1 MKRLY
6 IKVGLAILFFFF
18 STLVVAQAK
27 EIVAYFIEWGVY
39 NQPPYY
45 VKNIETSGAAEKIT
59 VLNYAFAIPA
69 PDETGNIVVQLDDPY
84 AAYQQIYDTDM
95 SIDGNG
101 DDDTIN
107 PLPRLRGHFNQ
118 LKKLK
123 LDYPDLKIVI
133 SIGGWTGST
142 YFSDAALTAESRYKF
157 VKSCIDMF
165 IRGDLP
171 IEGDS
176 GGTGVAASIFD
187 GIDIDWEYPITGGDA
202 GTHHNSNDDVNFSLL
217 LEEFRNQLN
226 AIRIKLDLL
235 HPLLLTAATPASDFR
250 AQNFRINHDQQY
262 VDWFLLMSYDFHGT
276 WERTTGHLTNLLT
289 SPDDPS
295 SDAFK
300 LSMDNTVRL
309 YRDTYDVPSEKLIP
323 GATFYGRGWKGVSS
337 TNDGLYQSGRPASGI
352 YEDGYNYYVDLV
364 PLLGQ
369 SYTMFWDDKAMAAW
383 LYSSS
388 DQIFWTLD
396 EPQSLA
402 LKKRYVDAYDLGG
415 IMFWEISGDDSQGT
429 LVNTLYTG
437 NPPSDN
443 GCGDPPS
450 NNVGPTVSI
459 TDPENCGI
467 SFEGFNVIINTDAS
481 DSDGCVTQ
489 VEFFV
494 DSQSG
499 SISLGYDTQP
509 PYSWAWF
516 NVPSGTYKL
525 TAVATDNAGESTP
538 STPITV
544 TVKSAASGITLWQ
557 TGVMYQAA
565 DLVFYEGCIY
575 ECKKAHMGSRVRVP
589 SPRSK
594 YWQLSTCS
602 DCGGPTP
609 YCGDNVCDPGEDVC
623 NGTGGYVCE
632 DCGTPLSTETNCSDN
647 KDNDCDSYTDCD
659 DIDCGIDSACQV
671 ACNGDGK
678 CDPGEDCNTCP
689 DDCASYKK
697 GKPAGRYCCG
707 NGVAEGPEVIGDLC
721 NGNI

>member
-39 NQPPYY
+39 NIPPYY
-45 VKNIETSGAAEKIT
+45 VKNIDTSGAADKIT

-69 PDETGNIVVQLDDPY
+69 PDETGNIIVQLDDSY
-84 AAYQQIYDTDM
+84 SAYQQIYDADM
-95 SIDGNG
+95 SIDGIG
-101 DDDTIN
+101 DDTID

-123 LDYPDLKIVI
+123 ADYPDLKIVI

-142 YFSDAALTAESRYKF
+142 YFSDAALAAESRYKF

-171 IEGDS
+171 LEGDS
-176 GGTGVAASIFD
+176 GGPGVAGGIFD
-187 GIDIDWEYPITGGDA
+187 GIDIDWEYPITGGDS
-202 GTHHNSNDDVNFSLL
+202 GTHHNSNDDVNLSLL
-217 LEEFRNQLN
+217 LEEFRKQLD
-226 AIRIKLDLL
+226 AISIELSLP
-235 HPLLLTAATPASDFR
+235 HLLLTAAMPASDFR
-250 AQNFRINHDQQY
+250 GQNFRINHDQQY

-276 WERTTGHLTNLLT
+276 WERKTGHLTNLLT

-309 YRDTYDVPSEKLIP
+309 YRDTYDVLPNKLIP

-337 TNDGLYQSGRPASGI
+337 TNDGLYQSGRPAPGI
-352 YEDGYNYYVDLV
+352 YEEGYNYYVDLM

-369 SYTMFWDDKAMAAW
+369 GYTMYWDDKAMATW
-383 LYSSS
+383 LYSSA
-388 DQIFWTLD
+388 DQTFWTLD

-402 LKKRYVDAYDLGG
+402 LKKRYVDAYNLGG
-415 IMFWEISGDDSQGT
+415 IMFWEISGDDLQST
-429 LVNTLYTG
+429 LINTLAIG
-437 NPPSDN
+437 NPPVTNS
-443 GCGDPPS
+443 CGGSPS
-450 NNVGPTVSI
+450 NNTGPTVSI

-467 SFEGFNVIINTDAS
+467 SFEGFNVIINADAS

-494 DSQSG
+494 DSDG
-499 SISLGYDTQP
+499 EPTSLGYDTLA

-516 NVPSGTYKL
+516 NVPPGTYTL
-525 TAVATDNAGESTP
+525 TAVATDNADESTT
-538 STPITV
+538 SDPITV
-544 TVKSAASGITLWQ
+544 TVKSANGITLWQ

-575 ECKKAHMGSRVRVP
+575 ECKKPHMGSRVRIP
-589 SPRSK
+589 SPNSK

-602 DCGGPTP
+602 DCGGSEPF
-609 YCGDNVCDPGEDVC
+609 CGDGNCDSDEDQC
-623 NGTGGYVCE
+623 NCQE
-632 DCGTPLSTETNCSDN
+632 DCGTPQSTETNCNDN
-647 KDNDCDSYTDCD
+647 IDNDCNGFTDCED
-659 DIDCGIDSACQV
+659 EICESDIACQV
-671 ACNGDGK
+671 ACDGDGV
-678 CDPGEDCNTCP
+678 CDSSENCNTCP
-689 DDCASYKK
+689 DDCAGYKK
-697 GKPAGRYCCG
+697 GKPNGRYCCG
-707 NGVAEGPEVIGDLC
+707 NGVKESQEKDGSICD
-721 NGNI
+721 GNY

>member
-39 NQPPYY
+39 NKPPYY

-69 PDETGNIVVQLDDPY
+69 PDQTGNIVVQLDDPY
-84 AAYQQIYDTDM
+84 AAYQQIYDADM
-95 SIDGNG
+95 SIDG
-101 DDDTIN
+101 DEDALDQA
-107 PLPRLRGHFNQ
+107 LRGHFNQ

-123 LDYPDLKIVI
+123 ELYYPNLKIVI

-142 YFSDAALTAESRYKF
+142 YFSDAVLTAASRQKF
-157 VKSCIDMF
+157 VESCIDMF
-165 IRGDLP
+165 IDGNLP
-171 IEGDS
+171 EENGA
-176 GGTGVAASIFD
+176 GGEGVAAGIFD

-202 GTHHNSNDDVNFSLL
+202 GTHHNSNDDVNLSLL
-217 LEEFRNQLN
+217 LKEFRRQ
-226 AIRIKLDLL
+226 LDLIGDSD
-235 HPLLLTAATPASDFR
+235 PDIDSDLLLTAATPASDFR
-250 AQNFRINHDQQY
+250 AQNFRINHDKQY

-276 WERTTGHLTNLLT
+276 WERKTGHLTNLLT

-309 YRDTYDVPSEKLIP
+309 YHDTYGVPRNKLIP

-337 TNDGLYQSGRPASGI
+337 TNDGLYQSGRPAPGV
-352 YEDGYNYYVDLV
+352 YEEGYNYYVDLM
-364 PLLGQ
+364 PLLAQGY
-369 SYTMFWDDKAMAAW
+369 SMFWDDKAMAAW
-383 LYSSS
+383 LYSSA
-388 DQIFWTLD
+388 DQTFWTLD

-429 LVNTLYTG
+429 LINTLATG
-437 NPPSDN
+437 NPPGGSSCN
-443 GCGDPPS
+443 E
-450 NNVGPTVSI
+450 PTQGNMTINI
-459 TDPENCGI
+459 TSPDECGI
-467 SFEGFNVIINTDAS
+467 SFEGFNVIINADVI
-481 DSDGCVTQ
+481 DPEGKVRG

-494 DSQSG
+494 DSDEE
-499 SISLGYDTQP
+499 SISLGYDTRA

-516 NVPSGTYKL
+516 NVKPGMFSIK
-525 TAVATDNAGESTP
+525 AVATDNDCEQTESAP
-538 STPITV
+538 LTV
-544 TVKSAASGITLWQ
+544 TVKSASTGLTLWQ

-575 ECKKAHMGSRVRVP
+575 ECKKAHMGSRVRIP
-589 SPRSK
+589 SPSSK

-602 DCGGPTP
+602 DCGGSGS
-609 YCGDNVCDPGEDVC
+609 YCGDGTCDSTEDYITC
-623 NGTGGYVCE
+623 QA
-632 DCGTPLSTETNCSDN
+632 DCGEQPPPETDCSDN
-647 KDNDCDSYTDCD
+647 IDNDYDDYIDCD
-659 DIDCGIDSACQV
+659 DEDCRTDAACQV
-671 ACNGDGK
+671 ACNNNGL

-689 DDCASYKK
+689 GDCAGYKK
-697 GKPAGRYCCG
+697 GKPSGRYCCG
-707 NGVAEGPEVIGDLC
+707 NGVDEGPEIVGNLC
-721 NGNI
+721 NGNN

>member
-39 NQPPYY
+39 NKPEYY
-45 VKNIETSGAAEKIT
+45 VKNIESSGAAEKIT
-59 VLNYAFAIPA
+59 VLNYAFAIPT

-84 AAYQQIYDTDM
+84 AAYQQIYTGGTDGM
-95 SIDGNG
+95 SIDGVADNSEQA
-101 DDDTIN
+101 
-107 PLPRLRGHFNQ
+107 LRGHFNQ

-123 LDYPDLKIVI
+123 ALYRDLRIVI

-142 YFSDAALTAESRYKF
+142 YFSDAALTSESRQRF
-157 VKSCIDMF
+157 VQSCIDMF
-165 IRGDLP
+165 IKGNLP
-171 IEGDS
+171 VENGA
-176 GGTGVAASIFD
+176 GGPGVAAGIFD

-217 LEEFRNQLN
+217 LEEFRNQLGPN
-226 AIRIKLDLL
+226 
-235 HPLLLTAATPASDFR
+235 LLLTAATPASDFR
-250 AQNFRINHDQQY
+250 AQNFRISHDQDT

-276 WERTTGHLTNLLT
+276 WERKTGHLTNLLT

-309 YRDTYDVPSEKLIP
+309 YRDTYGVPPEKLIP

-337 TNDGLYQSGRPASGI
+337 TNDGLYQSGRPATGI

-369 SYTMFWDDKAMAAW
+369 GYTMFWDDKAMAAW
-383 LYSSS
+383 FYSSS

-415 IMFWEISGDDSQGT
+415 IMFWEISGDDSDGT
-429 LVNTLYTG
+429 LINALATG
-437 NPPSDN
+437 NPPGGSSCD
-443 GCGDPPS
+443 
-450 NNVGPTVSI
+450 GPTPGNNMSI
-459 TDPENCGI
+459 NITSPDECGI
-467 SFEGFNVIINTDAS
+467 SFEGFNVIINADVI
-481 DSDGCVTQ
+481 DPEGKVKQ

-494 DSQSG
+494 DSD
-499 SISLGYDTQP
+499 SLGYDTQA

-516 NVPSGTYKL
+516 NVPPGTFFL
-525 TAVATDNAGESTP
+525 TAVATGNECRQTTSD
-538 STPITV
+538 PIIV
-544 TVKSAASGITLWQ
+544 TVKNASTGLTLWQ
-557 TGVMYQAA
+557 TGVMYQTA

-575 ECKKAHMGSRVRVP
+575 ECKKSHMGSRVRIP
-589 SPRSK
+589 SPSSK

-602 DCGGPTP
+602 DCGGSGPF
-609 YCGDNVCDPGEDVC
+609 CGDGNCDGSEDQC
-623 NGTGGYVCE
+623 SCSG
-632 DCGTPLSTETNCSDN
+632 DCGNPPGSEVPNVTCADGA
-647 KDNDCDSYTDCD
+647 DNDCDGVTDCED
-659 DIDCGIDSACQV
+659 PNCGTDSACQTP
-671 ACNGDGK
+671 CDGDGL
-678 CDPGEDCNTCP
+678 CELGEDCNTCP
-689 DDCASYKK
+689 DDCVGYKK
-697 GKPAGRYCCG
+697 GKPSGRYCCG
-707 NGVAEGPEVIGDLC
+707 NGVEESQEEDGSICD
-721 NGNI
+721 NNY